1 MKLQIE
7 NNQARVRIEK
17 RDIRRTVS
25 RIFKLLDCVDNELSI
40 VFTDDE
46 HIKILNRQYLGKN
59 IPTNVLSF
67 PIQEGE
73 YFNINP
79 NMMGDIVI
87 SVDTAEKDARKGHL
101 TLRQEIDFLLIHG
114 ILHLLGYNHE
124 NTSREKVIEM
134 KKKEKELFNKIN
146 SRNKISI

>member
-59 IPTNVLSF
+59 KATNVLSF
-67 PIQEGE
+67 PLLEGK

-79 NMMGDIVI
+79 HMMGDIVI
-87 SVDTAEKDARKGHL
+87 SVDTAEKDARKGKL
-101 TLRQEIDFLLIHG
+101 TLQQEIDFLLIHG

-124 NTSREKVIEM
+124 NTSREKASEM
-134 KKKEKELFNKIN
+134 RRKEKELFNRIN